1 MVQKWPCHE
10 VDSSYY
16 SVTLGGVVVLQK
28 GNPPLTTEDDSL
40 LKIEKIKIQ
49 NPSSMS
55 LQIPT
60 RPVTGRR

>member
-40 LKIEKIKIQ
+40 DSLLKIEKIKFK
-49 NPSSMS
+49 
-55 LQIPT
+55 
-60 RPVTGRR
+60 

>member
-40 LKIEKIKIQ
+40 LKIEKIKFK
-49 NPSSMS
+49 
-55 LQIPT
+55 
-60 RPVTGRR
+60 